1 MSVAERA
8 DDGVTVDAEMTRTL
22 PAFAGAPFVGLGTAS
37 SELLRRAINDSV
49 VATFGDGHPC
59 GFSSTMDTFA
69 ANATVNACTARC
81 SPPSDIPAPHCES
94 A

>member
-59 GFSSTMDTFA
+59 GLLVDDGHLRGERHRQRLHCEVFA
-69 ANATVNACTARC
+69 ALGYPRAAL
-81 SPPSDIPAPHCES
+81 
-94 A
+94 